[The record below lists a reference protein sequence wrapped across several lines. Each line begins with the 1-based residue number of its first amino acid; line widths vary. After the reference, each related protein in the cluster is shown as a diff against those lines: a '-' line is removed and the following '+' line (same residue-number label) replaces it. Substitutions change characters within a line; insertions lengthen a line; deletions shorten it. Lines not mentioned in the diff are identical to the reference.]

1 MTLSYRIVTLDP
13 LFDRSSFRCGSD
25 ALDEYFRHRVSQDV
39 RRGVTTCFVLLS
51 GEDSVVGFYTL
62 AATGLL
68 LSDLPGTTAKK
79 LPRYPLV
86 PAVLM
91 GRLAVDTRS
100 AGRGFGGAL
109 LADAI
114 IRVRRSEIAAYA
126 LVVDAKDEAAVA
138 FYEHHGFIRL
148 PERRTTLFL
157 PIHSDL
163 ICR

>member
-109 LADAI
+109 LADALL
-114 IRVRRSEIAAYA
+114 RVRRSEMAAYA
-126 LVVDAKDEAAVA
+126 LVVDAKDDPAVA
-138 FYEHHGFIRL
+138 FYEHHGLIRL
-148 PERRTTLFL
+148 PGRRMTLSL
-157 PIHSDL
+157 PIPS